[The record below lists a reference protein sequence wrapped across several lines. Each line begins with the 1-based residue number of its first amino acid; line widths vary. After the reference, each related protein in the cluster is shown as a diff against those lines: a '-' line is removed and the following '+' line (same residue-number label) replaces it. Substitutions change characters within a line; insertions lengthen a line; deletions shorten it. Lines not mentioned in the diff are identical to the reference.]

1 MSDPQICCFG
11 YVVRRK
17 DRSSDTANAALA
29 RASAFHNDRRC
40 GAMVFTSYRS
50 HYDTWLGLFQRVK
63 QITVAPL
70 ELMEIVRLIE
80 CSECLLLIT
89 MSE

>member
-1 MSDPQICCFG
+1 M
-11 YVVRRK
+11 
-17 DRSSDTANAALA
+17 TAVAALWSSLA
-29 RASAFHNDRRC
+29 TD
-40 GAMVFTSYRS
+40 S

-80 CSECLLLIT
+80 YSECLLPIT